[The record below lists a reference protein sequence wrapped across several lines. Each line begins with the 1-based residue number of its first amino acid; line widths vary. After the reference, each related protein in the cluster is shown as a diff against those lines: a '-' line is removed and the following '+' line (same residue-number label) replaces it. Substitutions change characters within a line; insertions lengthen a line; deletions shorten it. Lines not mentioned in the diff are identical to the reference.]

1 MSAVAAVIARA
12 AMVVP
17 LTLLALGL
25 VFVVIVAV
33 IWPTP
38 ERQAMV
44 DRLGCAIKD
53 LGMVISGS
61 SLAAH
66 RISRSPFHS
75 P

>member
-1 MSAVAAVIARA
+1 MTAVASVIARA

-25 VFVVIVAV
+25 VFVVVVAV

-44 DRLGCAIKD
+44 DRLGSAIKD
-53 LGMVISGS
+53 LGTVISGS
-61 SLAAH
+61 SLA
-66 RISRSPFHS
+66 RSRQ
-75 P
+75 

>member
-1 MSAVAAVIARA
+1 MTALAMVIARA
-12 AMVVP
+12 AVVVP

-53 LGMVISGS
+53 LGMVISGPS
-61 SLAAH
+61 SA
-66 RISRSPFHS
+66 RVRQ
-75 P
+75 